1 MSGLPGSSPTPPV
14 PYHIVTSAKVDH
26 ELNALVARADGL
38 GMRQQVIDA
47 LDVLLERLQI
57 YPQFGQ
63 PLLDLQHEQAQLWVA
78 TVPPLVVR
86 YAIYESR
93 REVWIV
99 TPIQALSGS
108 GL

>member
-1 MSGLPGSSPTPPV
+1 MG
-14 PYHIVTSAKVDH
+14 
-26 ELNALVARADGL
+26 
-38 GMRQQVIDA
+38 QQVIDA
-47 LDVLLERLQI
+47 LEVILERLQV

-63 PLLDLQHEQAQLWVA
+63 PLLDLVYDQAQIWIAV
-78 TVPPLVVR
+78 VPPLVVR

-99 TPIQALSGS
+99 VPIQPLPGS

>member
-1 MSGLPGSSPTPPV
+1 
-14 PYHIVTSAKVDH
+14 VD
-26 ELNALVARADGL
+26 ALVARAAGL
-38 GMRQQVIDA
+38 GMGQQVLAA
-47 LDVLLERLQI
+47 LDVIHERLQI

-63 PLLDLQHEQAQLWVA
+63 PLLDLQHEQAQIWVA
-78 TVPPLVVR
+78 TIPPLVVR

-99 TPIQALSGS
+99 APIQPLPGS